1 MSEAPD
7 PLDAAVGA
15 RIRMRRTTMGLT
27 QTQLGQALGLSM
39 QQVQK
44 YERGATRVSGR
55 TLLKTAEALDC
66 TVAWLVGEEET
77 TRTLDAH
84 NLRHS
89 SSWTTA
95 SCPAPTACWKP
106 MPPSPTPRCER
117 RWSSWSGPWPNR
129 KVGRRTRP
137 TTTSEI
143 YPSGSRL
150 SDWAIT
156 LATRARRS
164 RDSSAL
170 TATRRTLT
178 L

>member
-77 TRTLDAH
+77 QDTPLMAQLMLPGADRLLEAYAALPNAALRTAVVKLVRTMAQ
-84 NLRHS
+84 
-89 SSWTTA
+89 
-95 SCPAPTACWKP
+95 PK
-106 MPPSPTPRCER
+106 
-117 RWSSWSGPWPNR
+117 SWSPDAPDDD
-129 KVGRRTRP
+129 
-137 TTTSEI
+137 E
-143 YPSGSRL
+143 
-150 SDWAIT
+150 
-156 LATRARRS
+156 
-164 RDSSAL
+164 
-170 TATRRTLT
+170 
-178 L
+178 